1 MSFLPHIPPV
11 QNGEFHDDQKSK
23 KLFGLSRFF
32 GLGFD
37 WVEPIKMWIWPNIS
51 EVMDFRDQLYQRG
64 GLLKTEEILNWASAR
79 GPYTGW
85 NQQ

>member
-37 WVEPIKMWIWPNIS
+37 
-51 EVMDFRDQLYQRG
+51 
-64 GLLKTEEILNWASAR
+64 
-79 GPYTGW
+79 
-85 NQQ
+85 